1 MFPLPWPLPL
11 SLLRRTPIP
20 LVFFFVSVEAQLS
33 LMNLGHCRAASFLQ
47 ARGVSPDGDSG
58 GKLYLVMTLQ
68 KIHLEYGC
76 LQMT

>member
-1 MFPLPWPLPL
+1 M
-11 SLLRRTPIP
+11 
-20 LVFFFVSVEAQLS
+20 SVEAQLS